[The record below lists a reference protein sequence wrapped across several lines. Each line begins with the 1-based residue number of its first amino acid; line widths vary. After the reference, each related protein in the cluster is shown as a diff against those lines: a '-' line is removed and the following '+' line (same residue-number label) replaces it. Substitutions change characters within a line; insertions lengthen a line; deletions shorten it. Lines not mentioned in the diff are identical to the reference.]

1 MTLDI
6 PDTLLVDVKLT
17 SQEILVELAVR
28 FYDQER
34 LTRAQA
40 RILAGVD
47 DLTFQQE
54 LEHRGLG
61 FDYDVENFED
71 DLNALDKLKTIRK

>member
-6 PDTLLVDVKLT
+6 PDALLIDVELT
-17 SQEILVELAVR
+17 PQEILVELAVR

-40 RILAGVD
+40 RSLAGID
-47 DLTFQQE
+47 DLTLQQE
-54 LEHRGLG
+54 LELRGLG
-61 FDYDVENFED
+61 FDYDVESFED
-71 DLNALDKLKTIRK
+71 DLKALNKLKMMQG